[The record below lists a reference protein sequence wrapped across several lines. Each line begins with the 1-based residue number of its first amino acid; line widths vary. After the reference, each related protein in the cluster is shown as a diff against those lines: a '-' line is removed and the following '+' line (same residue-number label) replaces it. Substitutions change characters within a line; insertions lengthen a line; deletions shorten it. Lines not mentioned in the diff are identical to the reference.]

1 MLRMRKLWLGWGIL
15 IQFSWIKIGVN
26 RRVIDTRC
34 LLSKLLPYYLAPTT
48 TYVDGPPRGNSFSEA
63 HGPLIFLLAPGGVG
77 ARISKT
83 SGFRA
88 GKCDLYTNFLIDMRD
103 IYHILYQVFGQVE
116 TCWYDPI
123 AKRTGYI
130 IVLGGL
136 KARPPSCL

>member
-77 ARISKT
+77 ARISKA
-83 SGFRA
+83 SGCRA
-88 GKCDLYTNFLIDMRD
+88 GNCDLYTNYLRY

-116 TCWYDPI
+116 ACWCSAN
-123 AKRTGYI
+123 AKRAG
-130 IVLGGL
+130 
-136 KARPPSCL
+136 